1 MTTNILVLFVM
12 IAIFVLFL
20 VVTGFVV
27 IRLNKIKKTQEKL
40 LSMLGDEDAVGEVL
54 KFADEYGKT
63 KRDIYQLQRDLGQ
76 VQEKQKSCFD
86 RVNIVRYYAAGESE
100 AKMSYSVGLSNEN
113 EDGLIIT
120 GLHYRTGVNMYF
132 KEVQNGIGDYPLSK
146 EEKEAVSRSKVS
158 KVRK

>member
-27 IRLNKIKKTQEKL
+27 IRLNKIKKTQDKL

>member
-1 MTTNILVLFVM
+1 MTTNMLVLIIM

-20 VVTGFVV
+20 VITGFVL
-27 IRLNKIKKTQEKL
+27 IRLNKVKRTQDKL
-40 LSMLGDEDAVGEVL
+40 LSILGDKDSVGDIL
-54 KFADEYGKT
+54 KFADEYGRT
-63 KRDIYQLQRDLGQ
+63 KRDIFQLQRDLAH

-132 KEVQNGIGDYPLSK
+132 KEVRDGVGDYPLSK

>member
-1 MTTNILVLFVM
+1 MTTNMLVLIIM

-20 VVTGFVV
+20 VITGFVL
-27 IRLNKIKKTQEKL
+27 IRLNKVKRTQDKL
-40 LSMLGDEDAVGEVL
+40 LSTLGDKDSVGDIL
-54 KFADEYGKT
+54 KFADEYGRT
-63 KRDIYQLQRDLGQ
+63 KRDIFQLQRDLAH

-132 KEVQNGIGDYPLSK
+132 KEVRDGVGDYPLSK

>member
-27 IRLNKIKKTQEKL
+27 IRLNKIKRTQDKL

>member
-1 MTTNILVLFVM
+1 MTTNMLVLIIM

-20 VVTGFVV
+20 VITGFVLV
-27 IRLNKIKKTQEKL
+27 RLNKIKRTQDKL
-40 LSMLGDEDAVGEVL
+40 LSILGDEDSVGEVL
-54 KFADEYGKT
+54 KFADEYGRT
-63 KRDIYQLQRDLGQ
+63 KRDIFQLQRDLAH

-132 KEVQNGIGDYPLSK
+132 KEVRDGIGDYPLSK